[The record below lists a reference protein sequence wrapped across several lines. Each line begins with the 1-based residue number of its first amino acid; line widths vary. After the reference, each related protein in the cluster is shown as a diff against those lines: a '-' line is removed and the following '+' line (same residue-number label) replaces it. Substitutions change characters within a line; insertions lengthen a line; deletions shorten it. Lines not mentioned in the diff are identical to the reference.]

1 MVFSLIDEAW
11 ALHCSGLSVPE
22 IRMRIYRDKR
32 VKVSRSAVHD
42 AIVKCWQER
51 VIAST
56 VVPRMY
62 MTDDDE
68 VHDERGTH

>member
-62 MTDDDE
+62 MTDDDGGNNE
-68 VHDERGTH
+68 